1 LRKTRPADPSFLLD
15 KPRAN
20 QEIRYVLFGMDDRR
34 IEPHIDPKSTER
46 ASGVSVIRLMYRSEN
61 AMNVTGGR
69 LLVHFHD
76 IVATARRHNAA
87 ADIDGFLMFD
97 RTRFHQILEGPE
109 DRVDVLFAKIQSDT
123 RHRNI
128 ECLAREVIS
137 KRNFAEWSMG
147 SFLNDQVQNAVKV
160 RHGIRPNAALDYEPF
175 LRFALDFVAMEPVEK

>member
-1 LRKTRPADPSFLLD
+1 
-15 KPRAN
+15 
-20 QEIRYVLFGMDDRR
+20 MDDPW
-34 IEPHIDPKSTER
+34 IEPHIGTKVSER
-46 ASGVSVIRLMYRSEN
+46 ASGLSVVRLMYRSEN

-109 DRVDVLFAKIQSDT
+109 DKVDVLFARIQSDT

-128 ECLAREVIS
+128 ECLAREAT
-137 KRNFAEWSMG
+137 KERYFAEWSMG
-147 SFLNDQVQNAVKV
+147 SFLNDQVKNPIKIK
-160 RHGIRPNAALDYEPF
+160 HGIRPNTALDYEPF
-175 LRFALDFVAMEPVEK
+175 LRFALDFVATEPAGR